1 MKRKVIQH
9 GPVTLTVSLPFR
21 WVKSHNISKGDELN
35 VEEEGRVLRVYSG
48 DAHLLSNKT
57 SANFSGLDVGTINS
71 ILAVLHK
78 SGYDEINITF
88 DSPQIVKMI
97 QDRINSML
105 IGYEIIE
112 QKGDSCTVKNISG
125 DHISEI
131 DALIRR
137 TFLVSLSLA
146 NNSLEEIKSG
156 SKARLRELLILER
169 TNNKL
174 VNYCQRL
181 LNKSPYK
188 DAKTIYTYVIMWLIE
203 SICDDYRDLIETIAS
218 KPHIK
223 VSGSFLGL
231 LGEVNGLLSQYYDL
245 FYNYSDEKLSVIRA
259 AYEPFRSKILRMKA
273 DPDERILNHYLLSI
287 ANRIADC
294 LGSTVGLHH

>member
-1 MKRKVIQH
+1 VKRKVIQH

-35 VEEEGRVLRVYSG
+35 VEEEGRVLRIYTG
-48 DAHLLSNKT
+48 DTHPLSKKT
-57 SANFSGLDVGTINS
+57 CVDFSGLDVKVINS
-71 ILAVLHK
+71 IMALLHK
-78 SGYDEINITF
+78 SGYDEIEITY
-88 DSPQIVKMI
+88 DRPEIVKVV

-112 QKGDSCTVKNISG
+112 QKGDSCIVKNISG

-131 DALIRR
+131 DVLIRR

-156 SKARLRELLILER
+156 SKARLRELLILEM

-181 LNKSPYK
+181 LNNSPYK
-188 DAKTIYTYVIMWLIE
+188 DARTIYTYLIMWLIE
-203 SICDDYRDLIETIAS
+203 SICDDYRDLIETINLR
-218 KPHIK
+218 PQIK
-223 VSGSFLGL
+223 ISNSFLDL
-231 LGEVNGLLSQYYDL
+231 LGEVNELLSMYYDL
-245 FYNYSDEKLSVIRA
+245 FYNYSDEKFAVMKS
-259 AYEPFRSKILRMKA
+259 AYESLKSKILKA
-273 DPDERILNHYLLSI
+273 KLNPKERVLNYYLFSI